1 MNTLDNYEDIN
12 ILYVEDEPSVIQF
25 VKILFKK
32 NKIKNVEYALNGKEA
47 LEIYKKDKY
56 DIVMTDMMMPVMDGF
71 ELIENIKSV
80 NQDQIFIMVTGL
92 ENKEDLIRAITLRVN
107 YFIEKP
113 LNPKKFINIVNE
125 AYKMSNK
132 QKDYELS
139 NLLLKQY
146 KNAIDETTIVS
157 KTDPKGI
164 ITFVNDKFCDI
175 SGCSREELLGKPQNA
190 VRHPDVDPA
199 VFEFMWFTIKDLK
212 QTWTGEVKNKKKD
225 GGYYWVQA
233 SISPILDA
241 KGDVIEYIGLRTD
254 ITQQHKMKEYF
265 EDQLNI
271 SVKQFD
277 GALNLSKQYEEC
289 IDKTNAILRTD
300 PNNIITYVND
310 KFIQASG
317 YTKEELIGTNCSEIR
332 DISHIEQGDCE
343 NLKEKLSK
351 KEMVDI
357 IFKNIAK
364 NGKPFY
370 MDTIVYPI
378 EDSDSNT
385 IEHLQLMHNITEI
398 VELNQEI
405 EDTQKEVVFTM
416 GAIGETRSK
425 ETGNHVK
432 RVAEYSYLLAKLTGL
447 DDKEAELIKLA
458 SPMHDIGKVGIP
470 DAILNKPGRLDK
482 EEFEVMK
489 EHAKIGYEMLKGSTR
504 PILKASAFIALEH
517 HERWDGKGYP
527 SGKSGEDIHIYGRLT
542 AICDVFDALGSDRCY
557 KKAWDLEKILKL
569 FNVEKGQQFDPVLMD
584 LFLDNLDQFLVIRD
598 QYVD

>member
-1 MNTLDNYEDIN
+1 MDNIN
-12 ILYVEDEPSVIQF
+12 ILYVEDEQSVIQF

-32 NKIKNVEYALNGKEA
+32 NKISNVEYASNGQEA
-47 LEIYKKDKY
+47 LEIYKKDNF
-56 DIVMTDMMMPVMDGF
+56 DIIMTDMMMPVMDGF
-71 ELIENIKSV
+71 ELIENIK
-80 NQDQIFIMVTGL
+80 NINPDQIFIMVTGL
-92 ENKEDLIRAITLRVN
+92 ENREDLIKAITLRVN

-113 LNPKKFINIVNE
+113 LNPKKFISTVNE
-125 AYKMSNK
+125 AYDMANK
-132 QKDYELS
+132 KKDYELS
-139 NLLLKQY
+139 NLLLTQY
-146 KNAIDETTIVS
+146 KQAIDETTIVS
-157 KTDPKGI
+157 KTDPRGI
-164 ITFVNDKFCDI
+164 ITFVNDKFCEI
-175 SGCSREELLGKPQNA
+175 SGYTKEELIGKPQNI
-190 VRHPDVDPA
+190 VRDPQMDPS
-199 VFEFMWFTIKDLK
+199 VFEFMWFTIKELK
-212 QTWTGEVKNKKKD
+212 QTWTGEVRNRKKE

-233 SISPILDA
+233 SVSPILDT
-241 KGDVIEYIGLRTD
+241 KGEVIEYIGLRTD

-265 EDQLNI
+265 ENQLNI

-300 PNNIITYVND
+300 TQNIITYVND
-310 KFIQASG
+310 KFLQASG
-317 YTKEELIGTNCSEIR
+317 FEKEELIGLNCSELR
-332 DISHIEQGDCE
+332 DQTHIENGDCIKLLEQLE
-343 NLKEKLSK
+343 NKEYVS
-351 KEMVDI
+351 I

-364 NGKPFY
+364 CGKAFY

-378 EDSDSNT
+378 EDSDGNI

-432 RVAEYSYLLAKLTGL
+432 RVAEYSYLLAKLAGL

-482 EEFEVMK
+482 DEFEIMK
-489 EHAKIGYEMLKGSTR
+489 DHAKIGYDMLKGSTR
-504 PILKASAFIALEH
+504 PILKASAHIALEH

-527 SGKSGEDIHIYGRLT
+527 KGKSGEDIHIYGRIT

-584 LFLDNLDQFLVIRD
+584 LFLDNLDQFLKIRD
-598 QYVD
+598 QYID